1 MRTKHKKE
9 YYAVLS
15 MACMMVAVLCSC
27 TKGNTRQYGTTTTPA
42 TPGVPAA
49 PTPEA
54 SSTIY
59 LALGDSY
66 TIGQSVDSADR
77 FPAQTAALL
86 NHDSV
91 AVSAIQYIA
100 ATGWTTTNLQA
111 AINTANPQGPFA
123 AVTLLIG
130 VNDQYQQR
138 DTTGYRGRFTTLLNT
153 AVSLAGNHKNH
164 VFVLSIPDYGVTPFG
179 AGYYGIS
186 EQVDAFNAI
195 NKEVTDAYGI
205 DYIDVTIISR
215 NDAGNAAMLAPDG
228 LHPSGS
234 QYAQWAA
241 ALAPVMEKRLK

>member
-9 YYAVLS
+9 YCAVLS

-27 TKGNTRQYGTTTTPA
+27 TKGNSRQYGTTTTPA
-42 TPGVPAA
+42 TPGVPALLPKLHQRIPRA
-49 PTPEA
+49 WRFLHHRAICRFCRPLSGA
-54 SSTIY
+54 NRRTIKSRQRCCFSHTIHCGY
-59 LALGDSY
+59 RLDYHRPAGSY
-66 TIGQSVDSADR
+66 
-77 FPAQTAALL
+77 
-86 NHDSV
+86 
-91 AVSAIQYIA
+91 QYR
-100 ATGWTTTNLQA
+100 
-111 AINTANPQGPFA
+111 NPQGPFA
-123 AVTLLIG
+123 AVSLLIG
-130 VNDQYQQR
+130 VNDQFQQR